1 MKCKEYNDLIPSYIK
16 KELEGEKQIFV
27 KGHLKTCVS
36 CRNEYFTQL
45 KIHYTMDREEVL
57 LPDPEPSTEFKEEVL
72 ERIRQSSKDKKHINS
87 RWIWYAAAAILLIG
101 IIIGRLVIPDDPNQ
115 KYISTED
122 YDTLSQI
129 IASENWARLEIVL
142 SDQEEFSKYS
152 TDMIP
157 IHILLDK
164 LSSLQKMGIQS
175 LPLNFPADPDRRKD
189 ISTIPDDPQIQIS
202 LSDFIYLLEQ
212 AKQQRSQITLKEVSK
227 IITKL

>member
-1 MKCKEYNDLIPSYIK
+1 
-16 KELEGEKQIFV
+16 
-27 KGHLKTCVS
+27 
-36 CRNEYFTQL
+36 
-45 KIHYTMDREEVL
+45 MDREEIL

-72 ERIRQSSKDKKHINS
+72 ERIRQSSEHKKHINS
-87 RWIWYAAAAILLIG
+87 RWIWYAAAAILIIG
-101 IIIGRLVIPDDPNQ
+101 IVIGRFVMPDDPNQ
-115 KYISTED
+115 KYISTKD

-129 IASENWARLEIVL
+129 IASENWTRLEIVL

-175 LPLNFPADPDRRKD
+175 LPLNFPPDPDRKKD
-189 ISTIPDDPQIQIS
+189 IATIPEDPQFQIS

-212 AKQQRSQITLKEVSK
+212 AKHQRSQITLKEVSN
-227 IITKL
+227 ILTKL